1 MPACHPGKCSIT
13 ATAATSA
20 QGMGSDDAS
29 SHGFSAHSE
38 APPDRSGFED
48 IEDRHQPQHRSEI
61 SSRPMISL
69 QSLLKDRL
77 GDYIL
82 SIPPA
87 LLIGG
92 RGGRGTHGGRGGRGG
107 CRAGKLP
114 SPTVSPASSSG
125 ASTPDL
131 EVLSVSQATCD
142 NERTRSQRRSH
153 PRGAEAI

>member
-1 MPACHPGKCSIT
+1 
-13 ATAATSA
+13 
-20 QGMGSDDAS
+20 
-29 SHGFSAHSE
+29 
-38 APPDRSGFED
+38 
-48 IEDRHQPQHRSEI
+48 
-61 SSRPMISL
+61 MISL

-77 GDYIL
+77 GDCIL

-87 LLIGG
+87 LPIGG

-131 EVLSVSQATCD
+131 EVLSVSQATSD
-142 NERTRSQRRSH
+142 KNEEPEEEPSSWC
-153 PRGAEAI
+153 